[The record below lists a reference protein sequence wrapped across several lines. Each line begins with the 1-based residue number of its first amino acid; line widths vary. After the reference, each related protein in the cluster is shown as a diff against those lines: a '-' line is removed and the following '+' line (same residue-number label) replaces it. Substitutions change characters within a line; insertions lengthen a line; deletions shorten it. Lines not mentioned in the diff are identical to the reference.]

1 MKSLDAQVRE
11 LLAVD
16 SENVTVSLPMPF
28 HQRLILAGR
37 RKFGTIAKPELIK
50 KALAHAAAMGLL
62 AWEKELGG
70 KSVSRKPRAKKAQKR
85 TAKAP
90 VKPET
95 KTNSLPEIPV
105 QV

>member
-50 KALAHAAAMGLL
+50 KALAHAAAIGLL
-62 AWEKELGG
+62 AWEKDLEG
-70 KSVSRKPRAKKAQKR
+70 KVRTRKPRAKKVQKR

-95 KTNSLPEIPV
+95 KTNSLADIPAAV
-105 QV
+105 